1 MLLSRSQIND
11 VYGEWM
17 AMPFMRAYY
26 GDSGFFN
33 VGLWGDKTASVGQ
46 ACEDLVERLLA
57 FIPDKHGRVLDVAC
71 GLGGTTRHLLR
82 YYAPEQVCAIDLGKR
97 TLRESRDGL
106 GGARFARMD
115 ATCLGFGEGT
125 FDTVVC
131 VEAAFHFDTR
141 LDFLREAC
149 RVLKPGGTLVASD
162 ILFGRGMG
170 AWRFGVPRANDVR
183 NLDEYQCLYEH
194 AGFREVTV
202 QDVFDRTW
210 KPFREDIKRAAR
222 AKRYG
227 GGLAA
232 PLYWLMVSLLNA
244 QVDFYPLVAARK

>member
-1 MLLSRSQIND
+1 MESTKMTPDMEALKSKLRATWIAGD
-11 VYGEWM
+11 FGEI
-17 AMPFMRAYY
+17 AKSIAAGGAEF
-26 GDSGFFN
+26 
-33 VGLWGDKTASVGQ
+33 
-46 ACEDLVERLLA
+46 VERLDLK
-57 FIPDKHGRVLDVAC
+57 PGTRVLDVAC